1 VALDR
6 QSIEKKDFPVGRRGY
21 EPAAV
26 DAHLTAISEEVEE
39 LKRASRKRTESLA
52 SASSEQVR
60 AIIDAAENSASEIHR
75 LAEED
80 ARELRADATS
90 DAKATRDRAATDAR
104 AHLDKV
110 STATTD
116 LLARIDAMQNELA
129 ALFESLKAGA
139 SRINADLHLLD
150 GNLGEVREAV
160 APARFE
166 AEPASAAVQAAAA
179 DEYMDPEVQD
189 AAELYGVDAGEL
201 AAATAVADAASAA
214 DAPPDTGSG
223 PSSASTPASPPGSVP
238 PPSTAAVSTTAAA
251 PVHRDPT
258 GGAGEDVEGARL
270 IALNMALDGTS
281 REETDRYLAEN
292 FKLSDRDALLDEV
305 YESVNG

>member
-1 VALDR
+1 MALDR

-39 LKRASRKRTESLA
+39 LKRSARKRSESLA
-52 SASSEQVR
+52 SGASEQVR
-60 AIIDAAENSASEIHR
+60 AIIDAAENSAAAIHR
-75 LAEED
+75 QAEDD
-80 ARELRADATS
+80 AREIRADANS
-90 DAKATRDRAATDAR
+90 AAKSARDRAATEAR
-104 AHLDKV
+104 EYIDKV
-110 STATTD
+110 SAATND
-116 LLARIDAMQNELA
+116 LLARIDAMENELGSV
-129 ALFESLKAGA
+129 FESLKAGA
-139 SRINADLHLLD
+139 GRIDADLRLLD

-166 AEPASAAVQAAAA
+166 PEPAAPAAVQAAAA
-179 DEYMDPEVQD
+179 DEHIDPEVHD

-201 AAATAVADAASAA
+201 AAATAAADAA
-214 DAPPDTGSG
+214 PP
-223 PSSASTPASPPGSVP
+223 
-238 PPSTAAVSTTAAA
+238 TTDA
-251 PVHRDPT
+251 PVHRDPA

-292 FKLSDRDALLDEV
+292 FKLSDRAALLDEV
-305 YESVNG
+305 YESVHG

>member
-39 LKRASRKRTESLA
+39 LKRSARKRTESLA
-52 SASSEQVR
+52 SGASEQVR
-60 AIIDAAENSASEIHR
+60 AIIDAAENSSAEIHR
-75 LAEED
+75 VAEED
-80 ARELRADATS
+80 AHEIRADANS
-90 DAKATRDRAATDAR
+90 EAKATRDRATTDAR
-104 AHLDKV
+104 EYMDKV
-110 STATTD
+110 STATND
-116 LLARIDAMQNELA
+116 LLARIDAMQNELGS
-129 ALFESLKAGA
+129 LFESLKAGA
-139 SRINADLHLLD
+139 NRIDADLRLLD
-150 GNLGEVREAV
+150 SNLHDLRDAA

-166 AEPASAAVQAAAA
+166 AEPAAAAVQAAAA
-179 DEYMDPEVQD
+179 DERIDPEVHD

-201 AAATAVADAASAA
+201 AAATAADTAV
-214 DAPPDTGSG
+214 DAGQPPDTRSG
-223 PSSASTPASPPGSVP
+223 PI
-238 PPSTAAVSTTAAA
+238 TAAA
-251 PVHRDPT
+251 PTAGATVHRDPT
-258 GGAGEDVEGARL
+258 GNTGEDVEGVRL

-292 FKLSDRDALLDEV
+292 FNLSDRAALLDEV

>member
-26 DAHLTAISEEVEE
+26 DAHLTAVSEEVEE
-39 LKRASRKRTESLA
+39 LKRSARKRTESLA
-52 SASSEQVR
+52 SGASEQVR
-60 AIIDAAENSASEIHR
+60 AIIDAAENSAAEIHR
-75 LAEED
+75 QAEDD
-80 ARELRADATS
+80 AREIRADANS
-90 DAKATRDRAATDAR
+90 AAKSARDRAATEAR
-104 AHLDKV
+104 EYIDKV
-110 STATTD
+110 SAATND
-116 LLARIDAMQNELA
+116 LLARLDAMENELGSV
-129 ALFESLKAGA
+129 FESLKAGA
-139 SRINADLHLLD
+139 GRINADLRLLD

-166 AEPASAAVQAAAA
+166 PEPAAPAAVRAAAGAA
-179 DEYMDPEVQD
+179 DEHIDPEVHD

-201 AAATAVADAASAA
+201 AVATAAADAA
-214 DAPPDTGSG
+214 PPTTG
-223 PSSASTPASPPGSVP
+223 
-238 PPSTAAVSTTAAA
+238 A
-251 PVHRDPT
+251 PVHRDPA

-281 REETDRYLAEN
+281 RDETDRYLAEN
-292 FKLSDRDALLDEV
+292 FKLSDRAALLDEV

>member
-1 VALDR
+1 VSLDR

-39 LKRASRKRTESLA
+39 LKRAARKRSESLA
-52 SASSEQVR
+52 STSSEQVR

-75 LAEED
+75 MAEEN
-80 ARELRADATS
+80 ARELRADATN
-90 DAKATRDRAATDAR
+90 DAKATRDRATTEGR
-104 AHLDKV
+104 AHIDKV
-110 STATTD
+110 SAATNE
-116 LLARIDAMQNELA
+116 LLARIDAIQNELA
-129 ALFESLKAGA
+129 ALFESLKASA

-179 DEYMDPEVQD
+179 DEDIDPEVQD

-201 AAATAVADAASAA
+201 AAATAADAASDSA
-214 DAPPDTGSG
+214 APPDTGSG
-223 PSSASTPASPPGSVP
+223 PSSAPPPTTAS
-238 PPSTAAVSTTAAA
+238 PPSTAPPSSTSAGA

-292 FKLSDRDALLDEV
+292 FKLSDRAGLLDEV

>member
-39 LKRASRKRTESLA
+39 LKRSARKRTESLA
-52 SASSEQVR
+52 SGASEQVR
-60 AIIDAAENSASEIHR
+60 AIIDAAENSAAEIHR
-75 LAEED
+75 QAEDD
-80 ARELRADATS
+80 AREIRADANS
-90 DAKATRDRAATDAR
+90 AAKSARDRAATEAR
-104 AHLDKV
+104 EYIDKV
-110 STATTD
+110 SAATND
-116 LLARIDAMQNELA
+116 LLARIDAMENELGSV
-129 ALFESLKAGA
+129 FESLKAGA
-139 SRINADLHLLD
+139 GRIDADLRLLD

-166 AEPASAAVQAAAA
+166 PEPAAPAAVQAAAA
-179 DEYMDPEVQD
+179 AADEHIDPEVHD

-201 AAATAVADAASAA
+201 AAATAAADAAPPAAA
-214 DAPPDTGSG
+214 DAAPPTTG
-223 PSSASTPASPPGSVP
+223 AT
-238 PPSTAAVSTTAAA
+238 
-251 PVHRDPT
+251 VHRDPA

-281 REETDRYLAEN
+281 REETDRYLAEK
-292 FKLSDRDALLDEV
+292 FKLSDRAQLLDEV

>member
-39 LKRASRKRTESLA
+39 LKRSARKRTESLA
-52 SASSEQVR
+52 SGASEQVR
-60 AIIDAAENSASEIHR
+60 AIIDAAENSAAEIHR
-75 LAEED
+75 QAEDD
-80 ARELRADATS
+80 AREIRADANS
-90 DAKATRDRAATDAR
+90 AAKSARDRAATEAR
-104 AHLDKV
+104 EYIDKV
-110 STATTD
+110 SAATND
-116 LLARIDAMQNELA
+116 LLARIDAMENELGSV
-129 ALFESLKAGA
+129 FESLKAGA
-139 SRINADLHLLD
+139 GRIDADLRLLD

-166 AEPASAAVQAAAA
+166 PEPAAPAAVQAAAA
-179 DEYMDPEVQD
+179 AADEHIDPEVHD
-189 AAELYGVDAGEL
+189 AAELYGVDAGEV
-201 AAATAVADAASAA
+201 AAATAAADAA
-214 DAPPDTGSG
+214 PPTTG
-223 PSSASTPASPPGSVP
+223 
-238 PPSTAAVSTTAAA
+238 A
-251 PVHRDPT
+251 PVHRDPA

-292 FKLSDRDALLDEV
+292 FKLSDRAALLDEV

>member
-1 VALDR
+1 MALDR

-39 LKRASRKRTESLA
+39 LKRAARKRTESLA
-52 SASSEQVR
+52 SGASEQVR
-60 AIIDAAENSASEIHR
+60 AIIDAAENSAAEIHR
-75 LAEED
+75 QAEDD
-80 ARELRADATS
+80 ARDVRADANS
-90 DAKATRDRAATDAR
+90 DAKSTRDRASSEAR
-104 AHLDKV
+104 DYIDKV
-110 STATTD
+110 SAATNA
-116 LLARIDAMQNELA
+116 LLARIDAMENELA

-160 APARFE
+160 APPRFE
-166 AEPASAAVQAAAA
+166 AEPAAPAAVQAAAA
-179 DEYMDPEVQD
+179 DEGIDPEDLD

-201 AAATAVADAASAA
+201 AAATAAADAA
-214 DAPPDTGSG
+214 APPDTGSG
-223 PSSASTPASPPGSVP
+223 PSVAEPSAAAPP
-238 PPSTAAVSTTAAA
+238 TTGA
-251 PVHRDPT
+251 PVHRDPA

-281 REETDRYLAEN
+281 REETDRYLAAN
-292 FKLSDRDALLDEV
+292 FNLSDRAGLLDEV

>member
-39 LKRASRKRTESLA
+39 LKRTARKRSESLA
-52 SASSEQVR
+52 SSSSEQVR
-60 AIIDAAENSASEIHR
+60 AIIDAAENSAAEIHR

-80 ARELRADATS
+80 AREARADANS
-90 DAKATRDRAATDAR
+90 EAKATRDRATTESR
-104 AHLDKV
+104 EYIEKV
-110 STATTD
+110 STATND

-139 SRINADLHLLD
+139 GRINADLERLD
-150 GNLGEVREAV
+150 ANLGEVRDAV
-160 APARFE
+160 APPRFE
-166 AEPASAAVQAAAA
+166 AEPAAAAVQAAAA
-179 DEYMDPEVQD
+179 AADEHIDPEVQD
-189 AAELYGVDAGEL
+189 AADLYGVDAGEL
-201 AAATAVADAASAA
+201 AAATAAA
-214 DAPPDTGSG
+214 DSAVDSQAPPDTGSG
-223 PSSASTPASPPGSVP
+223 PSSTSPSSSVA
-238 PPSTAAVSTTAAA
+238 PPSAAA
-251 PVHRDPT
+251 TVHRDPT

-281 REETDRYLAEN
+281 REETDRYLAAN
-292 FKLSDRDALLDEV
+292 FKLSDRSALLDEV
-305 YESVNG
+305 YESVQG